1 MRAFLEAI
9 VTTPSLEAKW
19 LNTLS
24 LLEFVGA
31 RKISRTVA
39 RTHPSLEILEHLNDE
54 TGHAVI
60 FKRLAGSLD
69 ETSDYLGQEAAL
81 TYFKAL
87 DHGASAWLKQRL
99 GQEDIHANYLLVT
112 TLIEKRAMRLY
123 PLYRSITP
131 HEQIQEQL
139 RRVIIEEAEHRRTI
153 EDALMSHLASLGIQD
168 IEECLELEQAL
179 FERLE
184 QELSVGFSGLSA
196 LNN

>member
-1 MRAFLEAI
+1 MRAFLETI
-9 VTTPSLEAKW
+9 VTTPSTEAKW

-69 ETSDYLGQEAAL
+69 DTSDYLEQEAAL

-87 DHGASAWLKQRL
+87 DHGASTWLKQQL
-99 GQEDIHANYLLVT
+99 GQDDLHANYLLVT

-139 RRVIIEEAEHRRTI
+139 RRVILEEAEHRRTI
-153 EDALMSHLASLGIQD
+153 EDALMAHLAVLGVED
-168 IEECLELEQAL
+168 ISPCLELEQAL

-184 QELSVGFSGLSA
+184 HALSEGVGA
-196 LNN
+196 RHN